1 MTNFYNAY
9 AELSAEAKAKYL
21 DDCYIDT
28 MINMFMEMWEL
39 TNWPEQ
45 IDKKVYFQNKL
56 LSGRVGWCE
65 YQGQTAIGSVAADG
79 GQLDIYGYLPNL
91 RVTFANGKFVQGK
104 RDKDIVVGYL
114 NATHSPDMNMM
125 RFAEMLKE
133 TDISM
138 RLLIEKTRLMPI
150 PVFKDQKIKDQI
162 MKDLDKIKVGD
173 TKFYNYSLNME
184 DIFQQ
189 SGERFDLLNLTDVKD
204 VDKIMYL
211 CSFHDDLI
219 SRYYSM
225 MGMRFTND
233 VKMAQQTN
241 DELNGYRD
249 FAQVYPLVM
258 LHEFEKELEMVN
270 KVFGEDISV
279 TFAKPWKWILE
290 ELEQG
295 GADNGE
301 EDNTDY

>member
-1 MTNFYNAY
+1 MINVYNTY
-9 AELSAEAKAKYL
+9 ANLSAEQKAQYL

-28 MINMFMEMWEL
+28 MINMFMEMWEF
-39 TNWPEQ
+39 TNWPEK

-56 LSGRVGWCE
+56 LSGKVGWCE
-65 YQGQTAIGSVAADG
+65 YNGELAIGSVNATG
-79 GQLDIYGYLPNL
+79 GQLDIYGYLPKL
-91 RVTFANGKFVQGK
+91 KVIFANGKSVDGI

-114 NATHSPDMNMM
+114 NSTHSPDMNMM

-162 MKDLDKIKVGD
+162 MKDLDKIKIGD
-173 TKFYNYSLNME
+173 TQFYNYNLSME
-184 DIFQQ
+184 EIFQQ
-189 SGERFDLLNLTDVKD
+189 SGQRFDLLNLTDVKD

-211 CSFHDDLI
+211 CSFHDDLM

-258 LHEFEKELEMVN
+258 LHEFESELEKVN
-270 KVFGEDISV
+270 KIFGEDIQV

-290 ELEQG
+290 EVK
-295 GADNGE
+295 DYGE
-301 EDNTDY
+301 ETNTDY